1 MNPITTIKI
10 FGVYSLLIGLVLLL
24 IPGTLPFFALEIG
37 SNDAWLRLLGFVL
50 CCSSYYYLRSA
61 YAENIDFARYTIHT
75 RFMAPIVVVVL
86 IVSGKAN
93 WHFLPFGI
101 IDGLGGLWTYLS
113 LKKQR
118 KQDA

>member
-10 FGVYSLLIGLVLLL
+10 FGVYSMLMGLILLL
-24 IPGTLPFFALEIG
+24 TPGMLPFFGLDIG

-61 YAENIDFARYTIHT
+61 YAGNVDFARYTVHT
-75 RFMAPIVVVVL
+75 RLMAPVVVTFL
-86 IVSGKAN
+86 ILSGKAD

-101 IDGLGGLWTYLS
+101 IDGLGGFWTYLA
-113 LKKQR
+113 LKKYE
-118 KQDA
+118 KDE